1 MIVNLIKEFQ
11 IYSVTLPDKVKG
23 QFWLEDA
30 DEKGKSRKI
39 ISIEAENNQWTIS
52 SSGKAKLLD
61 NKGSE
66 VDSAQLRPLELFF
79 VSIANEEKQS
89 IIFAEP
95 MDESRKA
102 YKRYVVR
109 CDDAYTI
116 GRNLDNNI
124 VFDNKYIS
132 GRHAVLKYSNGKWKI
147 EDCNSSNGTYVNGCR
162 VTDKILNA
170 GDLVYMMGLKII
182 VGAGYFAINNPDDLL
197 KISSSTLIDYISQE
211 IDTKK
216 KETELPETD
225 FYYVSPRFKREI
237 ETAEIKLDQP
247 PSQTEV
253 EKMPLALVI
262 GPSLTMGMA
271 SLATAGFTI
280 HNIVSNG
287 RDMISAMPTLM
298 MSVSM
303 LLGTVM
309 WPLLIKHY
317 DKKQRIAKE
326 QKRQSKYL
334 AYLDETRDKI
344 KRICKI
350 QTDIINENVV
360 SVADCVK
367 RVEERSSNLWERTIN
382 HKDFLNIRIGIGT
395 IPMYIKMDYQPK
407 RFTLEDDN
415 LWDAMLSL
423 ANEPKELKNVP
434 IGVSLVEKRF
444 VGLVGDKSKR
454 ENLLKTML
462 IQMFALHSYDEL
474 KVVFIGNNDEEWDFV
489 KFVPHIWD
497 DERKNRYYANCSNDL
512 KELSLLLEKNILVRQ
527 DKETTESVTDE
538 PYYAIVATNKEL
550 VDKCEPLQK
559 LIKYKNNRGFS
570 VLLVYDELKN
580 LPKEIT
586 TVISVTSNDYKIF
599 DKKDTTG
606 SYIKFMPEMIED
618 SLADNVARK
627 VADIKL
633 DIGNAK
639 YGFPKQLPFLEMFDA
654 GKVEHL
660 NVLTRWKENNPVVTL
675 QTPVGV
681 DNAGG
686 EFKLDL
692 HEKFHGPHGLVAG
705 MTGSGKSEFIIT
717 YILSMAVNYHP
728 DEVAFVLIDY
738 KGGGLAGAFE
748 DTKNG
753 IKLPHL
759 AGTITNLDGAS
770 VRRSLT
776 SIQSELRR
784 RQAIF
789 NDVREVSNEGTID
802 IYKYQRL
809 YREGI
814 VSVPLPHLFIISDEF
829 AELKKQQPEF
839 MDELISAARIG
850 RSLGVHLILATQKPS
865 GVVDDQ
871 IWSNSKFRVCLKVQ
885 EKADSMDMIKCPDA
899 AELSDTG
906 RFYLQ
911 VGFNELFAQGQS
923 AWCGAEY
930 VPANTC
936 EKHEEYGISV
946 INNLGNVLLTKRLDT
961 EKKTGT
967 ARYKQIV
974 AIVRYLSE
982 IACEENVGTRP
993 LWLPPIPAKIYVSEL
1008 ADKYGYNALNY
1019 NINPIIGEYDDPYNQ
1034 KQGLLTLPL
1043 SKEGNCVIYGS
1054 AGSGKT
1060 TFLTTLCYSL
1070 ITSYD
1075 ANALNMYIMD
1085 FGSETLKMFERA
1097 PQVGDVILSN
1107 DEEKINNLFKMLSK
1121 EIVTRKRE
1129 FAAYGGDYDN
1139 YNKKSGKTKP
1149 AIVVVI
1155 NNYMAFAELFDYL
1168 SGELML
1174 LTRDG
1179 VKYGIYFVMSC
1190 SSTNAIRFNLLQNF
1204 KQLLTLE
1211 LNDETG
1217 YSGIVGKTEG
1227 VLPAKYKGRG
1237 LVALDKVYEFQTAH
1251 AIESDDEY
1259 ESIKKMCTDIAA
1271 CADSFAVKVPVL
1283 PEVVDLEFVRS
1294 VANSIERLPI
1304 GVNKHTLEINTI
1316 NLRNKLMYVIMTQQ
1330 LSNVCSFICEMTNV
1344 LNSMDVETV
1353 VVDIEENVTGAS
1365 GRYISKDALEYIEE
1379 ILTAYENHDDN
1390 EKAGEQVIIFCGFA
1404 KVLEQMDM
1412 QLKKEF
1418 NKMLEKV
1425 DLSQKTHYIF
1435 ADTVPRI
1442 KTYSSEM
1449 WYRSNIGSSD
1459 GIWVGDGITQQ
1470 YTLQTGKSDYS
1481 LNEEI
1486 GNMYGHIVTNGKC
1499 QLVKLLG
1506 SVGEGK
1512 E

>member
-11 IYSVTLPDKVKG
+11 IFTITLPERIKG
-23 QFWLEDA
+23 QFWISDK
-30 DEKGKSRKI
+30 DQNGKLRKLI
-39 ISIEAENNQWTIS
+39 GIEARNDEWFIVGS
-52 SSGKAKLLD
+52 SKAKLKNSNGTTIEERELKPLD
-61 NKGSE
+61 
-66 VDSAQLRPLELFF
+66 LLF
-79 VSIANEEKQS
+79 VSILGEDKQS

-95 MDESRKA
+95 IDESRKMF
-102 YKRYVVR
+102 KRYVAR

-116 GRNLDNNI
+116 GRNGDNNI
-124 VFDNKYIS
+124 SFDNKYIS
-132 GRHAVLKYSNGKWKI
+132 GRHAVLKYANGKWKI
-147 EDCNSSNGTYVNGCR
+147 EDCNSSNGTYVNGYR

-170 GDLVYMMGLKII
+170 GDSIYMMGLKII
-182 VGAGYFAINNPDDLL
+182 VGAGYFAINNPDNLL
-197 KISSSTLIDYISQE
+197 RISSTTLVNYVPQE
-211 IDTKK
+211 IDFEK
-216 KETELPETD
+216 KETEIGEID
-225 FYYVSPRFKREI
+225 FYYVSPRFKKEI
-237 ETAEIKLDQP
+237 ETIEIKLDPP
-247 PSQTEV
+247 PSQPEI

-287 RDMISAMPTLM
+287 RDIISAMPTLM

-350 QTDIINENVV
+350 QTDIIKENIV

-367 RVEERSSNLWERTIN
+367 RVEERSSNLWERTTN
-382 HKDFLNIRIGIGT
+382 HNDFLNIRIGIGT
-395 IPMYIKMDYQPK
+395 IPMYIKMECQPK

-423 ANEPKELKNVP
+423 ANEPKELKDVP
-434 IGVSLVEKRF
+434 ISVSLVEKR
-444 VGLVGDKSKR
+444 LVGIVGDEGKR
-454 ENLLKTML
+454 NNLLKNML
-462 IQMFALHSYDEL
+462 IQVLALHSYEEL
-474 KVVFIGNNDEEWDFV
+474 KIVFIADQEDEWDFV
-489 KFVPHIWD
+489 KCVPHIWD
-497 DERKNRYYANCSNDL
+497 DEKKSRFFANCTDDL
-512 KELSLLLEKNILVRQ
+512 KELSLLLEKKILVRQ
-527 DKETTESVTDE
+527 DKEITESTVDE
-538 PYYAIVATNKEL
+538 PYYLIIATNKTL
-550 VDKCEPLQK
+550 VDMCEPLQK

-580 LPKEIT
+580 LPKEIA
-586 TVISVTSNDYKIF
+586 TVISMTSNDYKVF

-606 SYIKFMPEMIED
+606 SFVRFVPEMVDEN
-618 SLADNVARK
+618 LADTFARK
-627 VADIKL
+627 VADIKM

-660 NVLTRWKENNPVVTL
+660 NSLTRWKENNPVVTL
-675 QTPVGV
+675 QTPIGV

-692 HEKFHGPHGLVAG
+692 HEKYHGPHGLVAG

-748 DTKNG
+748 DIKNG

-809 YREGI
+809 YREG
-814 VSVPLPHLFIISDEF
+814 VVRVPLPHLFIISDEF

-930 VPANTC
+930 IPSNTC
-936 EKHEEYGISV
+936 EKHEDYGVSI
-946 INNLGNVLLTKRLDT
+946 INNLGSVLLSKKIET
-961 EKKTGT
+961 EKKINT
-967 ARYKQIV
+967 AKYKQIV

-982 IACEENVGTRP
+982 IASEENVGTRP
-993 LWLPPIPAKIYVSEL
+993 LWLPPIPEKIYVSEL
-1008 ADKYGYNALNY
+1008 ADKYNY
-1019 NINPIIGEYDDPYNQ
+1019 NSDRFEINPIIGEYDDPYNQ

-1060 TFLTTLCYSL
+1060 TFLTALCYSL
-1070 ITSYD
+1070 ITNYD
-1075 ANALNMYIMD
+1075 AQSLNMYIMD

-1097 PQVGDVILSN
+1097 PQVGDVMFSG
-1107 DEEKINNLFKMLSK
+1107 DEEKIDNLFKMLIK
-1121 EIVTRKRE
+1121 EVAQRKRE
-1129 FAAYGGDYDN
+1129 FAPYGGDFAN

-1155 NNYMAFAELFDYL
+1155 NNYMALAELFDYL
-1168 SGELML
+1168 TGELML

-1217 YSGIVGKTEG
+1217 YSSIVGRTEG
-1227 VLPAKYKGRG
+1227 VLPAKFKGRG
-1237 LVALDKVYEFQTAH
+1237 LVALDRVYEFQTAH
-1251 AIESDDEY
+1251 AINSDDEY
-1259 ESIKKMCTDIAA
+1259 ESIKKMCADLAV
-1271 CADSFAVKVPVL
+1271 CADTFATKIPVL

-1294 VANSIERLPI
+1294 VANNIERLPI
-1304 GVNKHTLEINTI
+1304 GVNKHTLEISTI
-1316 NLRNKLMYVIMTQQ
+1316 NIKNRLMYAVMTQQ
-1330 LSNVCSFICEMTNV
+1330 LSNVGSFIRELSV
-1344 LNSMDVETV
+1344 VFNSMNVETV
-1353 VVDIEENVTGAS
+1353 VVDMEQNVLEAS
-1365 GRYISKDALEYIEE
+1365 GRYISTDAVQFMEE
-1379 ILTAYENHDDN
+1379 IVNDSENSSATENAKD
-1390 EKAGEQVIIFCGFA
+1390 KIIIFCGLA

-1412 QLKKEF
+1412 QLKRSF
-1418 NKMLEKV
+1418 NKMLEKA
-1425 DLSQKTHYIF
+1425 DLSQGIHYILV
-1435 ADTVPRI
+1435 DTVPRL

-1449 WYRSNIGSSD
+1449 WYRSNISSGD
-1459 GIWVGDGITQQ
+1459 GLWIGDGITQQ
-1470 YTLQTGKSDYS
+1470 YTLQTGKSDYN

-1506 SVGEGK
+1506 SISEEK